1 MKRRWFAQVVM
12 FFRPESS
19 GSSHPGWSPF
29 QNFDQFQQPSQII
42 SLKALVWTVLSILC
56 ALAIGQLH

>member
-1 MKRRWFAQVVM
+1 MKCPWFAQMVM
-12 FFRPESS
+12 LFRPESS
-19 GSSHPGWSPF
+19 GSTHPGYLPF
-29 QNFDQFQQPSQII
+29 QNDGRFRQPSQII